1 MAELYVLDITQLGEE
16 DLTRW
21 RGEMD
26 ESSRFRV
33 DAVTNPQRRR
43 ASIAGDHLART
54 ALAEKSGKAPQ
65 EIVIY
70 REESGK
76 PYAAEG
82 CFSISH
88 SGECVVCAVSDK
100 AVGVD
105 VERIR
110 PIRLR
115 VAQRYLTEE
124 EQEWMQED
132 ELRFWQIWTGKEALC
147 KRTGE
152 GLAGLRNC
160 DTLHPPFGVV
170 LTTTVRDG
178 YAITVAEEFDNSE
191 K

>member
-1 MAELYVLDITQLGEE
+1 MAKLYVLDLAQIHEE
-16 DLTRW
+16 ELERW
-21 RGEMD
+21 HDEMD
-26 ESSRFRV
+26 EDSRRRA
-33 DAVTNPQRRR
+33 DAVRNPHRRR

-54 ALAEKSGKAPQ
+54 ALGDKSGKAPR
-65 EIVIY
+65 EIVIC

-105 VERIR
+105 VERLR
-110 PIRLR
+110 SPRLR
-115 VAQRYLTEE
+115 VACRYFTEE
-124 EQEWMQED
+124 ERDWMQED
-132 ELRFWQIWTGKEALC
+132 EVRFWRIWTGKEALC

-178 YAITVAEEFDNSE
+178 YVVTVAEGKE
-191 K
+191 